1 MINLTY
7 ILFRPKEYIIIDSIL
22 FRPEYRVRFPTHRNV
37 RRLTVAIWSK
47 PPAQVCREP
56 V

>member
-22 FRPEYRVRFPTHRNV
+22 FRPEYWVRFPAHRNMC
-37 RRLTVAIWSK
+37 RLSMAIWSK